1 MRLVHAA
8 TNRMIVGR
16 LVASSGYK
24 QIFST
29 LTAVMGNLQ
38 NLSAQKTQFVG
49 GSLGKT
55 FIFYCDGDENILE
68 NDRMRDY
75 ATNKMYKVKTG
86 GVTRR
91 FYGIVDM
98 LEVILE
104 QVS

>member
-1 MRLVHAA
+1 
-8 TNRMIVGR
+8 MIVGR
-16 LVASSGYK
+16 LVTTSGYK
-24 QIFST
+24 QSFST

-55 FIFYCDGDENILE
+55 FVFYCDGDANLLE
-68 NDRMRDY
+68 NDQLRDY
-75 ATNKMYKVKTG
+75 ASNRIFKVKTG

-98 LEVILE
+98 LEVIVE
-104 QVS
+104 ETK